1 MSILKL
7 LNKNYLTFFCFFL
20 ILLNSNSFS
29 NEPVDIW
36 KIESTQENDGNF
48 GEIETKKKNNQTNS
62 IYETI
67 TNGNNSQVVF
77 EDKDL
82 DSNEIE
88 IVGLYDPEE
97 NDLTIDMWSNSN
109 GEDILWA
116 SKGTLS
122 VGGTA
127 YSWSTAYQIEGSA
140 IAEIKVYSATPRT
153 NNAKKKATQ

>member
-1 MSILKL
+1 MSNLKL

-48 GEIETKKKNNQTNS
+48 EEIETKKKNNQTNS

-67 TNGNNSQVVF
+67 SNSNNSQVVF

-109 GEDILWA
+109 GEDIFRIFNKL
-116 SKGTLS
+116 KKNRI
-122 VGGTA
+122 
-127 YSWSTAYQIEGSA
+127 IE
-140 IAEIKVYSATPRT
+140 
-153 NNAKKKATQ
+153 